1 MRTARLA
8 PLFVP
13 RLAPRL
19 LLASLLLALAAGN
32 ANAQADYRWID
43 PASGRTVF
51 SDQPPPPGAR
61 RVQSRGSDAGEGGE
75 APLPFAT
82 KQAASKYPVK
92 LYTAASCVEPC
103 AQARALLNAR
113 GVPFSE
119 KMLQND
125 AEAAELRERGGGG
138 EVMVPSITV
147 GQQFYR
153 GFEPGS
159 WNNLLDLAGYPA
171 SAASGAKS
179 SGAFAR

>member
-8 PLFVP
+8 PRLFT
-13 RLAPRL
+13 
-19 LLASLLLALAAGN
+19 LLASLLLTLAAGN
-32 ANAQADYRWID
+32 ASAQADYRWID
-43 PASGRTVF
+43 PVSGRTVF

-61 RVQSRGSDAGEGGE
+61 RVQSRGSSDAALAGEGGE
-75 APLPFAT
+75 TPLPFAT

-138 EVMVPSITV
+138 EIMVPSITV
-147 GQQFYR
+147 GSQFYR
-153 GFEPGS
+153 GFEAGS
-159 WNNLLDLAGYPA
+159 WNNLLDLAGYPG
-171 SAASGAKS
+171 SAAPGSKAA
-179 SGAFAR
+179 GAFAR

>member
-8 PLFVP
+8 PRLFT
-13 RLAPRL
+13 
-19 LLASLLLALAAGN
+19 LLASLLALAAGT
-32 ANAQADYRWID
+32 ASAQADYRWID
-43 PASGRTVF
+43 PATGRTVF

-61 RVQSRGSDAGEGGE
+61 RVQSRGSSDAGEGGD

-138 EVMVPSITV
+138 EIMVPSITV

-153 GFEPGS
+153 GFEAGS

-171 SAASGAKS
+171 SAVSGTKS